1 MEYKIKI
8 WRNRR
13 MQELYVGS
21 RTAKGEEGTV
31 HRFDYCVVVGEMAV
45 AGGFACESY
54 GVKVQEQGG
63 DTAVIPDLTVS
74 AQRIDELMELL
85 MDHQVGPAGLRDVVE
100 DWL

>member
-1 MEYKIKI
+1 MRE
-8 WRNRR
+8 
-13 MQELYVGS
+13 MFVGT
-21 RTAKGEEGTV
+21 RTAPGEDGQT
-31 HRFDYCVVVGEMAV
+31 HRFEYYVLIGQMEV
-45 AGGFACESY
+45 AHRFACESY